1 MASISMS
8 KSIHHSSELV
18 VLWLAP
24 LASRS
29 ILDLHEGNIKKLFH
43 ETVKIVILWSQHR
56 KKDREIILYSGY
68 EISWF
73 DAEGQVR
80 GHLNLWIIK

>member
-1 MASISMS
+1 MASVSMS

-29 ILDLHEGNIKKLFH
+29 ILDLHKGNIKKLFH
-43 ETVKIVILWSQHR
+43 ETVKIVIL
-56 KKDREIILYSGY
+56 
-68 EISWF
+68 
-73 DAEGQVR
+73 
-80 GHLNLWIIK
+80 